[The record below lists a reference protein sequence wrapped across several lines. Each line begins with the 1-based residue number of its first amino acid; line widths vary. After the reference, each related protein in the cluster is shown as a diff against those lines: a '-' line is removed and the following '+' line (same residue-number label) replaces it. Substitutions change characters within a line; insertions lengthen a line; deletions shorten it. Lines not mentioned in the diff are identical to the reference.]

1 MAHRAKTALAIKA
14 MLGFV
19 QPHLSG
25 RIIGMYEDNE
35 RAKVLLKSTGSSPQ
49 QEHRCAPS
57 FSSGGCEVGA
67 GEKSQCSLGGT
78 TCKHP
83 YEATMARGVSEAP

>member
-25 RIIGMYEDNE
+25 RIVGMYKDNE
-35 RAKVLLKSTGSSPQ
+35 RAKVLLKIHRVLTAAST
-49 QEHRCAPS
+49 
-57 FSSGGCEVGA
+57 
-67 GEKSQCSLGGT
+67 
-78 TCKHP
+78 
-83 YEATMARGVSEAP
+83 